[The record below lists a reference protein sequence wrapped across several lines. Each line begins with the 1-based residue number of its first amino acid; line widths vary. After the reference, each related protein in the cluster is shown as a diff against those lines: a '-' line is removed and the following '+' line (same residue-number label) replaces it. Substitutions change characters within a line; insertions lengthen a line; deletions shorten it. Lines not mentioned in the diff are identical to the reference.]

1 MEGVMGMA
9 DSKPIELLRIL
20 TEIMEEEEE
29 SDDQ

>member
-1 MEGVMGMA
+1 MEGVMELA